1 MKSKFLILIVLL
13 GSIVSHA
20 QTVSEVYFP
29 QYIQGAGT
37 FNAADDHKVP
47 FVTRLALSGL
57 TPNATYRYF
66 NRFVVDPSS
75 SLLGNG
81 TVIFVKDTGSFVRVV
96 TPSLAIAGLYGEFIT
111 DAAGAYTGW
120 FAGEPTTASVFKP
133 GNSIYFRLVLNDG
146 AGGGGFTT
154 RITVA
159 NPVKVI
165 NFGTTADTTKGTG
178 LRATPFAGSA
188 AKQFVFVYDN
198 LLAQGRPV
206 TGTFIESDGTANTI
220 ANGYAPFYADS
231 VDGKDRNWGTIV
243 PNPLPN
249 GIQRIDRFDL
259 ATGVFKKSYFPY
271 PVIESWHPFT
281 IGFRWPSVNN
291 TFIDTKN
298 PTGGLDNVLVIDG
311 GRVLGISLWLGEQA
325 SEELITLQWATPAE
339 EDAVAYTVEKSVDGG
354 KTFRAVSTVQKGANR
369 QIYEQKDGR
378 NETTSLYRV
387 VMTAKDGSKTASEVL
402 KVQGV
407 IKINVYPNP
416 VVNQL
421 LVQHPQ
427 AEAGASIQVVGMDG
441 RQLLT
446 RNVQEGTVQTKVD
459 VKNLV
464 SGNYMVIFRVNGMHQ
479 SKLFL
484 KQ

>member
-1 MKSKFLILIVLL
+1 
-13 GSIVSHA
+13 
-20 QTVSEVYFP
+20 
-29 QYIQGAGT
+29 
-37 FNAADDHKVP
+37 
-47 FVTRLALSGL
+47 
-57 TPNATYRYF
+57 
-66 NRFVVDPSS
+66 
-75 SLLGNG
+75 
-81 TVIFVKDTGSFVRVV
+81 VIFVKDTGNFVRVV
-96 TPSLAIAGLYGEFIT
+96 TPSLAIAGLYGEFTT
-111 DAAGAYTGW
+111 DSVGSHTGW

-146 AGGGGFTT
+146 AGGGAFTT
-154 RITVA
+154 RMTVV

-165 NFGTTADTTKGTG
+165 NFGTAPDTTKGTG
-178 LRATPFAGSA
+178 LRATPFSGSA

-206 TGTFIESDGTANTI
+206 TGTFIESDGTVNTI

-243 PNPLPN
+243 PNNLPN

-259 ATGVFKKSYFPY
+259 ADGAFKKSYFPY
-271 PVIESWHPFT
+271 PVIESWSPLT

-291 TFIDTKN
+291 TFINTKN

-311 GRVLGISLWLGEQA
+311 SRVLGISLWLSGEES
-325 SEELITLQWATPAE
+325 SEELITLQWASPAE
-339 EDAVAYTVEKSVDGG
+339 EDAREYVVEKSTDGG
-354 KTFRAVSTVQKGANR
+354 KTFTAFSTVRKGANK
-369 QIYEQKDGR
+369 QIYAQKDSR
-378 NETTSLYRV
+378 TETTALYRV
-387 VMTAKDGSKTASEVL
+387 VMTAKDGSKAVSDVL
-402 KVQGV
+402 KVDGV

-427 AEAGASIQVVGMDG
+427 AEAGASIQVVSMDG

-459 VKNLV
+459 VKNLIP
-464 SGNYMVIFRVNGMHQ
+464 GNYMVIYRVNGLRQ